1 MAISLQ
7 DDLSSRQ
14 IQHVVEEVL
23 RTFYDWPLMLPA
35 DFVYFGRA
43 AVLVEGIGFRYD
55 PEFNAIAVAR
65 PVVERAAG
73 RLLTGLGREGEGGA
87 RLLDWGLEAAGAVR
101 TLRDLLQRVEREE
114 FRVRWHPRDTVELQR
129 FLAQQVRR
137 ALLGL
142 FALTIALV
150 GSVIYLATHRLA
162 VLILGLMGSLGMFL
176 VILVLPSHLFENP
189 LRFRRRWPG
198 G

>member
-1 MAISLQ
+1 
-7 DDLSSRQ
+7 
-14 IQHVVEEVL
+14 
-23 RTFYDWPLMLPA
+23 
-35 DFVYFGRA
+35 
-43 AVLVEGIGFRYD
+43 VLVEGIGFRYD
-55 PEFNAIAVAR
+55 PDFNAIATAR

-73 RLLTGLGREGEGGA
+73 RLISGLGETGGA
-87 RLLDWGLEAAGAVR
+87 TRLIDWGLEAAGAVR

-114 FRVRWHPRDTVELQR
+114 FRVRWHPRDTLELQR
-129 FLAQQVRR
+129 FMAQQVRR

-142 FALTIALV
+142 FALTTALV
-150 GSVIYLATHRLA
+150 GSVIYLATRRIEI
-162 VLILGLMGSLGMFL
+162 LILGLVLSLGMFL

>member
-1 MAISLQ
+1 VA
-7 DDLSSRQ
+7 
-14 IQHVVEEVL
+14 
-23 RTFYDWPLMLPA
+23 T
-35 DFVYFGRA
+35 
-43 AVLVEGIGFRYD
+43 
-55 PEFNAIAVAR
+55 AR

-73 RLLTGLGREGEGGA
+73 RLLTGLADREGEGGA

-114 FRVRWHPRDTVELQR
+114 FRVRWHPRDTLELQR

-150 GSVIYLATHRLA
+150 ASVVYLATQRLA
-162 VLILGLMGSLGMFL
+162 ILLLGLATAFGMFL
-176 VILVLPSHLFENP
+176 VIFVLPSHLFQNP
-189 LRFRRRWPG
+189 LRFRHGWRRD
-198 G
+198 